1 RGVWGC
7 AFGVR
12 AAILCSGE
20 PVAAEGPLT
29 TPVRGVLLMPVI
41 DFSQL
46 QMFWD
51 GIFPAIFG
59 PLAGLV
65 DTIGASVEGP

>member
-1 RGVWGC
+1 M
-7 AFGVR
+7 
-12 AAILCSGE
+12 
-20 PVAAEGPLT
+20 AAEGPLT

-65 DTIGASVEGP
+65 DMIGASVEGP